1 MGIQLSGQVPAEEYN
16 GLEALHD
23 TLMAD
28 VVDDVVAVVV
38 FRRAKRVL
46 PDDKDAYPIL
56 RIARVEAIQGAGV
69 GTARELLES
78 AYKARTGNEALDLSS
93 LDDEDVES

>member
-16 GLEALHD
+16 GLESLHD
-23 TLMAD
+23 ELMAD
-28 VVDDVVAVVV
+28 VADDVVAVVV

-56 RIARVEAIQGAGV
+56 RIARVEAIQGAGED
-69 GTARELLES
+69 TARQLLDE
-78 AYKARTGNEALDLSS
+78 AYKARTGNEALDMSG
-93 LDDEDVES
+93 LDDEDGE

>member
-23 TLMAD
+23 ELMAD

-46 PDDKDAYPIL
+46 PDDKEPYPIL
-56 RIARVEAIQGAGV
+56 RIARVEAIQGSSED
-69 GTARELLES
+69 TARALLDD
-78 AYKARTGNEALDLSS
+78 AYKARTGNEALDMSA
-93 LDDEDVES
+93 LDDEDGA

>member
-23 TLMAD
+23 ELMAD

-56 RIARVEAIQGAGV
+56 RIARVEV
-69 GTARELLES
+69 VPKDDEESARELMND
-78 AYKARTGNEALDLSS
+78 AYKARTGNAALDMSA
-93 LDDEDVES
+93 LDDEDDAA

>member
-23 TLMAD
+23 ELMAD
-28 VVDDVVAVVV
+28 VVEDVVAVVI

-56 RIARVEAIQGAGV
+56 RIARVEAIRGAEEDA
-69 GTARELLES
+69 ARELLDD
-78 AYKARTGNEALDLSS
+78 AYKARTGNEALDLSG
-93 LDDEDVES
+93 LDDEEDN

>member
-23 TLMAD
+23 ALMAD

-56 RIARVEAIQGAGV
+56 RIARVEAIQGAGEDA
-69 GTARELLES
+69 ARALLDE
-78 AYKARTGNEALDLSS
+78 AYKARTGNEALDMSA
-93 LDDEDVES
+93 LDDEDGE

>member
-1 MGIQLSGQVPAEEYN
+1 MGVQLSGQVPGEEYN

-23 TLMAD
+23 ELMAD

-56 RIARVEAIQGAGV
+56 RIARVEAIKGAGEDA
-69 GTARELLES
+69 ARELLDD
-78 AYKARTGNEALDLSS
+78 AYKTRTGNEALDLSA
-93 LDDEDVES
+93 LDDEDGDE

>member
-23 TLMAD
+23 DLMAD
-28 VVDDVVAVVV
+28 VVEDVVAVVV

-46 PDDKDAYPIL
+46 PDDKEPYPIL
-56 RIARVEAIQGAGV
+56 RIARVEAVTGEHAEA
-69 GTARELLES
+69 ARFLLEG
-78 AYKARTGNEALDLSS
+78 AYKLRTGNERLDFG
-93 LDDEDVES
+93 DEAPEGGDE

>member
-16 GLEALHD
+16 GLEAMHD
-23 TLMAD
+23 VLMED

-56 RIARVEAIQGAGV
+56 RIARVEVVSGAGED
-69 GTARELLES
+69 TARELLDS
-78 AYKARTGNEALDLSS
+78 AYKVRTGNEALDFPE
-93 LDDEDVES
+93 DDE